1 MFSSKVGV
9 MEEGTFQRIQPRDR
23 AAIQQHIAG
32 SQSPSS
38 VVYEEDLRLVEALRS
53 GNESAF
59 VSLIDMYHSSMLR
72 LVMVFVPSQAV
83 AEEVVQETWMG
94 VLHGLDRF
102 EGRSSLKTW
111 IFRILTNRAKT
122 RAQREGRSVPFSSLP
137 EFTGELHEPA
147 IEPERFQGPDQR
159 WPGHWVSFPRSW
171 DEIPEERILSQETLA
186 RIQEAIDDLPPGQR
200 KVITFRDIEGWSSDE
215 TCSLL
220 GVSEANQRVLLH
232 RARSRVRRALENYLE
247 EE

>member
-1 MFSSKVGV
+1 MK
-9 MEEGTFQRIQPRDR
+9 EGTFQPEQPGDR
-23 AAIQQHIAG
+23 ATIQQHTAG
-32 SQSPSS
+32 SQLVGVGASA
-38 VVYEEDLRLVEALRS
+38 EDLRLVEALRS

-59 VSLIDMYHSSMLR
+59 VSLVEGYHTSMLR
-72 LVMVFVPSQAV
+72 LAMIFVPTQSV

-94 VLHGLDRF
+94 VLQGLDRF

-111 IFRILTNRAKT
+111 IFSILTNRAKT

-137 EFTGELHEPA
+137 EFTIDELHESA
-147 IEPERFQGPDQR
+147 IEPERFRGPDQQ

-171 DEIPEERILSQETLA
+171 DEIPEERILSQETMTH
-186 RIQEAIDDLPPGQR
+186 IQEAINTLPPGQR
-200 KVITFRDIEGWSSDE
+200 EVITLRDIEGCTSDE
-215 TCSLL
+215 ACSLL

-232 RARSRVRRALENYLE
+232 RARCRVRRALERYFE

>member
-1 MFSSKVGV
+1 
-9 MEEGTFQRIQPRDR
+9 MEEGTFQRTQPRDR

-32 SQSPSS
+32 SQSPGS
-38 VVYEEDLRLVEALRS
+38 VVSEEDLRLVEALRS

-72 LVMVFVPSQAV
+72 LAMVFVPSNAV

-137 EFTGELHEPA
+137 EFTSELH
-147 IEPERFQGPDQR
+147 EPERFQGPDQR

-171 DEIPEERILSQETLA
+171 DEIPEERILSQETMT
-186 RIQEAIDDLPPGQR
+186 RIQEAIDTLPLGQR
-200 KVITFRDIEGWSSDE
+200 EVITLRDIEGCTSDE
-215 TCSLL
+215 ACNLL

-232 RARSRVRRALENYLE
+232 RARCKVRRALERYFE
-247 EE
+247 DE

>member
-1 MFSSKVGV
+1 
-9 MEEGTFQRIQPRDR
+9 MEEGTFQRIEPWERVG
-23 AAIQQHIAG
+23 AQQQNAG
-32 SQSPSS
+32 SQSPGGVASA
-38 VVYEEDLRLVEALRS
+38 EDLRLVEALRS

-59 VSLIDMYHSSMLR
+59 VSLVNMYHSLMLR
-72 LVMVFVPSQAV
+72 LAMIFVPSETI

-137 EFTGELHEPA
+137 EFTSELHEPS
-147 IEPERFQGPDQR
+147 IETKRFQGPDQR
-159 WPGHWVSFPRSW
+159 QPGSWVSFPQSW
-171 DEIPEERILSQETLA
+171 EEIPEERILSQETMT
-186 RIQEAIDDLPPGQR
+186 RIQEAIDTLPVGQR
-200 KVITFRDIEGWSSDE
+200 EVITLRDIEGCTSEEACD
-215 TCSLL
+215 LL

-232 RARSRVRRALENYLE
+232 RARCKVRRALERYFE
-247 EE
+247 DE